1 MSQQISAPVP
11 SPMDPPAAPPEMNH
25 GRTLAGWFLFWVA
38 SLGVLISGFGAV
50 QYNWVTIG
58 VGAAV
63 IVIGLVASG
72 VLRLMGHGQPKTKSE
87 PPTVEDL

>member
-25 GRTLAGWFLFWVA
+25 GRTMAGWLLFWMA
-38 SLGVLISGFGAV
+38 SLGALIAGFGAAL
-50 QYNWVTIG
+50 YNWVTIG
-58 VGAAV
+58 VGAGV

-72 VLRLMGHGQPKTKSE
+72 ALRLMGRGQPMTRSE